1 MARNI
6 LRAIGIG
13 AASVLLFTAC
23 EQGDTEGADP
33 DESLDIGA
41 EPVEGGT
48 LTMAMSSEARGF
60 DPAADATLSPVGDST
75 RHAAVFD
82 YLFLTDPES
91 GEVLPH
97 IGESL
102 TPDDDGSVWTMEI
115 RPGVEFTDGTPY
127 DAEAVRHTYEHIAD
141 LEIHPQARAIAEW
154 EMEATGELTLEITA
168 PEPNLHLDKLI
179 AESLPFIVSPTALEE
194 DPEGFAENPVGAG
207 PFLLGEWVRDDH
219 ETYTANPDYW
229 QEGKPY
235 LEELRLNLV
244 PEGNQR
250 VNSIASG
257 QADMQPPTGDADL
270 GMFAQAQE
278 HDLNVHRMEQNGGGW
293 VYYNNQRPPFDDPRA
308 REAIYLSLDRQ
319 ELAEVAQ
326 GSEEAQAIDTLFR
339 PDSDFHEPDLTFPE
353 TDRERAQE
361 LFDELADE
369 GEPVEFTYVNIT
381 GNEANSRTAQY
392 IQTQLTDMDNV
403 EMEIENIDITAARER
418 VFINR
423 DYDMSPYP
431 GSYRI
436 ADPEPALWNLM
447 HSEGSFN
454 TTGYS
459 DGDVDAA
466 LAEARSTTESDERA
480 EHYRL
485 VQESVMRDLPGLFT
499 FTPTF
504 ATVMSKE
511 VTGLEYTSRGLLRW
525 DTIGFR
531 E

>member
-1 MARNI
+1 MARNAFG
-6 LRAIGIG
+6 AIGIG
-13 AASVLLFTAC
+13 AASALLLTAC
-23 EQGDTEGADP
+23 GGGGDNSADQE
-33 DESLDIGA
+33 DAVDIEA
-41 EPVEGGT
+41 EPTDGGT
-48 LTMAMSSEARGF
+48 LTMAMSSEAHGF
-60 DPAADATLSPVGDST
+60 DPGADATMSPVGDGT

-82 YLFLTDPES
+82 YLFLTDPDT
-91 GEVLPH
+91 GEAVPH

-102 TPDDDGSVWTMEI
+102 TPNDDGSVWTMEI

-127 DAEAVRHTYEHIAD
+127 DAEAVRYTYEHIAD
-141 LEIHPQARAIAEW
+141 LEVHPQARTVAGW
-154 EMEATGELTLEITA
+154 DMEVTGDLTLEITT
-168 PEPNLHLDKLI
+168 PSPTLHLDKLI

-194 DPEGFAENPVGAG
+194 DPEGFAEDPVGAG
-207 PFLLGEWVRDDH
+207 PFTLTEWARDDH

-229 QEGKPY
+229 QDDRPY

-244 PEGNQR
+244 PDGNQR

-270 GMFAQAQE
+270 AMFAEAQE
-278 HDLNVHRMEQNGGGW
+278 QDLNVHRRKQNGGGW
-293 VYYNNQRPPFDDPRA
+293 IYYNNQRPPFDDPRA

-319 ELAEVAQ
+319 ALAEVAQ
-326 GSEEAQAIDTLFR
+326 GSEEAQAVDTLFL
-339 PDSDFHEPDLTFPE
+339 PDTDFHEPDLTFPD

-361 LFDELADE
+361 LFDELADD
-369 GEPVEFTYVNIT
+369 GDPVEFTYVNIT
-381 GNEANSRTAQY
+381 GNDVNSRTAQY

-403 EMEIENIDITAARER
+403 EMEIDNIDITAARER

-436 ADPEPALWNLM
+436 ADPEPALWNLL

-459 DGDVDAA
+459 DDDVDAA
-466 LAEARSTTESDERA
+466 LAAARSTTDTGERA
-480 EHYRL
+480 EQYRV

-499 FTPTF
+499 FAPTF
-504 ATVMSKE
+504 ATVMSEE
-511 VTGLEYTSRGLLRW
+511 VTGLDYTSRGLVRW